1 MIELQLP
8 PSSQKWKNPMGNMSI
23 RFLLI
28 VAAVSALTVANAHAQ
43 RPGQSSRI
51 SIGTV
56 TATERVDLRS
66 TAGRSAVVGGVV
78 GYHATSSSKSS
89 SRKWR
94 NAAIGS
100 AAMAGAKRAGEGDLT
115 GVMYSVAL
123 LDGGEMRIIS
133 DQTQIVSGDC
143 VTVEQVGDNANIRRA
158 DPALCEPETQAIMA
172 DLEDE
177 LVEEAE
183 ECYAA
188 KQELLAAESD
198 EAAELATRKV
208 RVLCNG

>member
-1 MIELQLP
+1 MRSGYIGQ
-8 PSSQKWKNPMGNMSI
+8 PSV
-23 RFLLI
+23 LLI
-28 VAAVSALTVANAHAQ
+28 VVTLLLMATNTHAQ
-43 RPGQSSRI
+43 RSGQSARI
-51 SIGTV
+51 SVGTV
-56 TATERVDLRS
+56 TATESVNLQS
-66 TAGRSAVVGGVV
+66 TAGRSAIVGGVV

-100 AAMAGAKRAGEGDLT
+100 AAMAGAKRSGEGDLT
-115 GVMYSVAL
+115 GVMYTVAL
-123 LDGGEMRIIS
+123 VDGSQLNIIS

-158 DPALCEPETQAIMA
+158 DPVLCEPETQVLMP
-172 DLEDE
+172 DLEGE

-188 KQELLAAESD
+188 KQQLLAADSD
-198 EAAELATRKV
+198 QAAELASRKV

>member
-1 MIELQLP
+1 MRDEH
-8 PSSQKWKNPMGNMSI
+8 I
-23 RFLLI
+23 RRALAVTILVSLL
-28 VAAVSALTVANAHAQ
+28 ATTAHAQ
-43 RPGQSSRI
+43 RSGQSAKI
-51 SIGTV
+51 SVGTV
-56 TATERVDLRS
+56 TATEYVDLRS
-66 TAGRSAVVGGVV
+66 TAGRSAIVGGVV

-100 AAMAGAKRAGEGDLT
+100 AAMAGAKRAGEGDLS
-115 GVMYSVAL
+115 GVMYTVAL
-123 LDGGEMRIIS
+123 ADGSQIQIIS

-158 DPALCEPETQAIMA
+158 DPALCEPETQAIMP
-172 DLEDE
+172 DLQDE

-188 KQELLAAESD
+188 KQELLAADSD

>member
-1 MIELQLP
+1 MLTACIQLQFAGRTGDRNE
-8 PSSQKWKNPMGNMSI
+8 KWVH
-23 RFLLI
+23 R
-28 VAAVSALTVANAHAQ
+28 AAISFANRGHALVDVNKYA
-43 RPGQSSRI
+43 RS
-51 SIGTV
+51 
-56 TATERVDLRS
+56 TESVNLQS
-66 TAGRSAVVGGVV
+66 TAGRSAIVGGVV

-100 AAMAGAKRAGEGDLT
+100 AAMAGAKRSGEGDLT
-115 GVMYSVAL
+115 GVMYTVAL
-123 LDGGEMRIIS
+123 VDGSQLNIIS

-158 DPALCEPETQAIMA
+158 DPVLCEPETQVLMP
-172 DLEDE
+172 DLEGE

-188 KQELLAAESD
+188 KQQLLAADSD
-198 EAAELATRKV
+198 QAAELASRKV

>member
-1 MIELQLP
+1 MQENRM
-8 PSSQKWKNPMGNMSI
+8 KNQHIGAS
-23 RFLLI
+23 LVVAV
-28 VAAVSALTVANAHAQ
+28 VAALLATNAQAQ
-43 RPGQSSRI
+43 RSGQSAKI
-51 SIGTV
+51 SVGTV

-66 TAGRSAVVGGVV
+66 TAGRSAIVGGVV

-115 GVMYSVAL
+115 GVMYTVAL
-123 LDGGEMRIIS
+123 VDGNRMQIIS

-158 DPALCEPETQAIMA
+158 DPALCEPETQAVMP

-188 KQELLAAESD
+188 KQELLAADSD

>member
-1 MIELQLP
+1 MQENRMKNQHIG
-8 PSSQKWKNPMGNMSI
+8 PS
-23 RFLLI
+23 LVVAV
-28 VAAVSALTVANAHAQ
+28 VAALLATNAQAQ
-43 RPGQSSRI
+43 RSGQSAKI
-51 SIGTV
+51 SVGTV

-66 TAGRSAVVGGVV
+66 TAGRSAIVGGVI

-115 GVMYSVAL
+115 GVMYTVAL
-123 LDGGEMRIIS
+123 VDGNRMQIIS

-158 DPALCEPETQAIMA
+158 DPALCEPETQAVMP

-188 KQELLAAESD
+188 KQELLAADSD

>member
-1 MIELQLP
+1 M
-8 PSSQKWKNPMGNMSI
+8 KNQHIGAS
-23 RFLLI
+23 LVVAV
-28 VAAVSALTVANAHAQ
+28 VAALLATNAQAQ
-43 RPGQSSRI
+43 RSGQSAKI
-51 SIGTV
+51 SVGTV

-66 TAGRSAVVGGVV
+66 TAGRSAIVGGVV

-115 GVMYSVAL
+115 GVMYTVAL
-123 LDGGEMRIIS
+123 VDGNRMQIIS

-158 DPALCEPETQAIMA
+158 DPALCEPETQAVMP

-188 KQELLAAESD
+188 KQELLAADSD

>member
-1 MIELQLP
+1 MRD
-8 PSSQKWKNPMGNMSI
+8 KHI
-23 RFLLI
+23 RRALVVTILVTLL
-28 VAAVSALTVANAHAQ
+28 ATTAQAQ
-43 RPGQSSRI
+43 RSGQSAKI
-51 SIGTV
+51 SVGTV
-56 TATERVDLRS
+56 TATEHVDLRS
-66 TAGRSAVVGGVV
+66 TAGRSAIVGGVV

-100 AAMAGAKRAGEGDLT
+100 AAMAGAKRAGEGDLS
-115 GVMYSVAL
+115 GVMYTVAL
-123 LDGGEMRIIS
+123 ADGSQIQIIS

-158 DPALCEPETQAIMA
+158 DPALCEPETQAIMP
-172 DLEDE
+172 DLQDE

-188 KQELLAAESD
+188 KQELLAADSD

>member
-1 MIELQLP
+1 MKNQHIG
-8 PSSQKWKNPMGNMSI
+8 PS
-23 RFLLI
+23 LVVAV
-28 VAAVSALTVANAHAQ
+28 VAALLATNAQAQ
-43 RPGQSSRI
+43 RSGQSAKI
-51 SIGTV
+51 SVGTV

-66 TAGRSAVVGGVV
+66 TAGRSAIVGGVI

-115 GVMYSVAL
+115 GVMYTVAL
-123 LDGGEMRIIS
+123 VDGNRMQIIS

-158 DPALCEPETQAIMA
+158 DPALCEPETQAVMP

-188 KQELLAAESD
+188 KQELLAADSD

>member
-1 MIELQLP
+1 MKNQHIG
-8 PSSQKWKNPMGNMSI
+8 PS
-23 RFLLI
+23 LVVAV
-28 VAAVSALTVANAHAQ
+28 VAALLATNAQAQ
-43 RPGQSSRI
+43 RSGQSAKI
-51 SIGTV
+51 SVGTV

-66 TAGRSAVVGGVV
+66 TAGRSAIVGGVV

-115 GVMYSVAL
+115 GVMYTVAL
-123 LDGGEMRIIS
+123 VDGNRMQIIS

-158 DPALCEPETQAIMA
+158 DPALCEPETQAVMP

-188 KQELLAAESD
+188 KQELLAADSD